1 MSQADGLEAVS
12 EAARTVRRRTLLSA
26 LASAG
31 LLSVAGCLT
40 GTDGGGGTETT
51 TTTDTSTTEGG
62 TTGTEEGPYTI
73 EWTVEGATTEV
84 QEDET
89 LLDAALDDGLD
100 VPCHCGLGVCGQ
112 CTSEV
117 PGPGS
122 EYVDHDGNQYLT
134 DEQVQAGFV
143 LTCVAYPKRDFEI
156 TTGKQTQADRV

>member
-1 MSQADGLEAVS
+1 MSHADGSDGLAAES
-12 EAARTVRRRTLLSA
+12 ESVTPVRRRTLLSA
-26 LASAG
+26 LGSAG
-31 LLSVAGCLT
+31 LLSIAGCLT
-40 GTDGGGGTETT
+40 GNEGGTGTQTT
-51 TTTDTSTTEGG
+51 TTPTTEGG
-62 TTGTEEGPYTI
+62 TTGTGEGPYTI

-156 TTGKQTQADRV
+156 TTGKLKQADRV